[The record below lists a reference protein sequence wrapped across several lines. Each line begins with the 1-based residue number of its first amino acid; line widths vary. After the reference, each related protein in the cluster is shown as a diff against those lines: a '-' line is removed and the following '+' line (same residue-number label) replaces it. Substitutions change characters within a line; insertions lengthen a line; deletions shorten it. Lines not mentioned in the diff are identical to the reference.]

1 VDTDSSRSE
10 EMVKSP
16 DELRREAEPD
26 ELRRGAEEG
35 RIATASVDVPRNSAG
50 CDIGAEG
57 KPSGNMK
64 LARNSVSFHVL
75 IHTRNGWPGPTAE
88 HILHNTLCKS

>member
-1 VDTDSSRSE
+1 MDTDSSRSE

-35 RIATASVDVPRNSAG
+35 RIATA
-50 CDIGAEG
+50 
-57 KPSGNMK
+57 
-64 LARNSVSFHVL
+64 
-75 IHTRNGWPGPTAE
+75 
-88 HILHNTLCKS
+88 